1 MNSFTKP
8 LVSLLTLGL
17 ALSSLAAPAAADD
30 RDSYGYVRVVEGSAQ
45 LVQSGS
51 EERSNAEIN
60 QPVLAG
66 DRILVPGRSRVEII
80 LADRNILRIDGGS
93 ELILE
98 RLAASPDRDDRA
110 SVVRLIEGNIQLT
123 VAQESLGDELPRIET
138 PGATV
143 WIQNY
148 GVFRV
153 TADRAGWSEVVV
165 RKGSAQVVT
174 DRGSARLNADESV
187 IIDGDRYARIEVR
200 QAGGFDSLEKWG
212 RRLEDEYASA
222 DVRHVDDSLRYQ
234 AAPLNR
240 YGDWVSIEG
249 SNYWRPQVDADWQ
262 PYWQGRWIYTPAGLT
277 WVSYEPWGWVP
288 YHYGSWDYFPTYG
301 WVWAPGYRWAPA
313 WVYWYWGASHV
324 GWCPTGYYTRYYG
337 SRWGYGHGFRFG
349 VYGWAGGD
357 WGYYDRWTFVNSGYF
372 SGYDHGYR
380 HGYRDG
386 YWDGRRDVHRYAVP
400 RGQGTLGRGIITTDT
415 KPLKPSTWGKN
426 PEEVLRGMR
435 TKPDQLRDV
444 TSFIARKPD
453 LSPDIRRAVSSDD
466 TKPLDGTPL
475 KPSTLGRKPV
485 RAQDDSWNTGT
496 PGKPRVVL
504 GDGGSSRGSGG
515 QPTVREIP
523 DRRPAPQTDGGAAK
537 PRVTP
542 GEQPDSSGRP
552 SVDDKP
558 TVHERPSA
566 RPAPQADGGTPKP
579 DKPERPSRVVIE
591 REPDRSSDNDRPA
604 PSEPTV
610 REKPSRPEPEADG
623 GSPRPE
629 RSAEPREKPRVDPPA
644 YQSRGTESYQR
655 PEPQPRVYEPQVVEP
670 RREAE
675 PSRPVYRPEPRPESR
690 PESRAAPS
698 RTGTVAP
705 GIAHRIAA
713 HAAGGAGAEPAVAFG
728 PAFGAAAFF
737 LAEQRGLAAAGAGTL
752 QAAPG
757 RRPGRPV
764 NPTRSYRVQAGARR
778 GAAPLL
784 FFVGVTISR
793 SHEILVPVPHPVH
806 PLLHRSGDPARAGSV
821 EPGVGPDP
829 DPDPSRPG
837 ADSRAPSPAP
847 GDCDGVRADP
857 SGLGRPRP
865 RRADLPAEIPCSQP
879 LG

>member
-1 MNSFTKP
+1 MNSLTKP

-17 ALSSLAAPAAADD
+17 ALFSLAAAPAAAGE
-30 RDSYGYVRVVEGSAQ
+30 RDSYGYIRVLEGSAT
-45 LVQSGS
+45 LVQAGS
-51 EERSNAEIN
+51 DERSNAEIN

-66 DRILVPGRSRVEII
+66 DRILVPGRSRVEVI

-110 SVVRLIEGNIQLT
+110 SVLRLIEGNIQLT
-123 VAQESLGDELPRIET
+123 AVQESLGDELPRIET

-143 WIQNY
+143 WIQDY

-174 DRGSARLNADESV
+174 DRGSSRVGADESV
-187 IIDGDRYARIEVR
+187 VIDGDRYARIEVR
-200 QAGGFDSLEKWG
+200 EAGGFDSLEKWA

-222 DVRHVDDSLRYQ
+222 DLRYVDDSLRYQ
-234 AAPLNR
+234 AAPLTRHGN
-240 YGDWVSIEG
+240 WVTIDG
-249 SNYWRPQVDADWQ
+249 GNYWRPNVTADWR

-288 YHYGSWDYFPTYG
+288 YHYGSWDYFPSYG

-313 WVYWYWGASHV
+313 WVYWYWGSSHV

-337 SRWGYGHGFRFG
+337 SHWGHGFGFRFG

-357 WGYYDRWTFVNSGYF
+357 WGYYDHWSFVNAGYF
-372 SGYDHGYR
+372 SGYDHGYH

-400 RGQGTLGRGIITTDT
+400 RGQGTPGRGFITTDT

-426 PEEVLRGMR
+426 PEDVLRAMR

-453 LSPDIRRAVSSDD
+453 LSPEIRRAVAADD
-466 TKPLDGTPL
+466 SKPLDGTPL

-485 RAQDDSWNTGT
+485 RAERDDSWNTGA

-504 GDGGSSRGSGG
+504 GDGGSSRGGGG

-523 DRRPAPQTDGGAAK
+523 DSRPAPQTDGGAAK
-537 PRVTP
+537 PRFTP
-542 GEQPDSSGRP
+542 GGEQPGSSGRP
-552 SVDDKP
+552 SVDAGKP
-558 TVHERPSA
+558 TVRERPSA

-579 DKPERPSRVVIE
+579 DKPARPGRVVIDSGSSSGSGDDDRPSSAPTVRERPSRPAPEADGGSPRPEPERPSRVVIE

-610 REKPSRPEPEADG
+610 REQPSRPEPEA
-623 GSPRPE
+623 PRPE
-629 RSAEPREKPRVDPPA
+629 RNAEPPRERPRVDPPA
-644 YQSRGTESYQR
+644 SRSRGAESYER
-655 PEPQPRVYEPQVVEP
+655 PAPQPRVYEQP

-690 PESRAAPS
+690 PEARSAPS
-698 RTGTVAP
+698 RP
-705 GIAHRIAA
+705 
-713 HAAGGAGAEPAVAFG
+713 EPRT
-728 PAFGAAAFF
+728 
-737 LAEQRGLAAAGAGTL
+737 E
-752 QAAPG
+752 
-757 RRPGRPV
+757 
-764 NPTRSYRVQAGARR
+764 
-778 GAAPLL
+778 
-784 FFVGVTISR
+784 
-793 SHEILVPVPHPVH
+793 
-806 PLLHRSGDPARAGSV
+806 
-821 EPGVGPDP
+821 
-829 DPDPSRPG
+829 SRP
-837 ADSRAPSPAP
+837 SPQVERERSKPSPSVRPSEPPRSSSRGSESSRPQARERSR
-847 GDCDGVRADP
+847 GD
-857 SGLGRPRP
+857 GR
-865 RRADLPAEIPCSQP
+865 DNQ
-879 LG
+879 